1 MNKTDQTNLH
11 FIAVIANMTDTHK
24 TEEINDEYRSKIPVF
39 AEDIDDEDSNDYLL
53 YKVTRVP
60 KKVQMNFII

>member
-1 MNKTDQTNLH
+1 
-11 FIAVIANMTDTHK
+11 MTDTCK

-39 AEDIDDEDSNDYLL
+39 AEDIDDEDSNYYLV

>member
-1 MNKTDQTNLH
+1 
-11 FIAVIANMTDTHK
+11 MTDTRK

-60 KKVQMNFII
+60 KKVQMKFII

>member
-1 MNKTDQTNLH
+1 MMSIEAYQ
-11 FIAVIANMTDTHK
+11 

-60 KKVQMNFII
+60 KRYK